1 MRFLRHDGISA
12 VAWNVVIAGTLTQ
25 LLVDLD
31 WLVGD
36 IAGPWANNRQFFVLL
51 TSGCVLLPLVSIP
64 TFHKLRFISSL
75 SVASM
80 LFVTFVV
87 VFRVRLS
94 VRVFCHRLSFDCL
107 SACLAAAACLVH
119 WLWLASERGS
129 LSGLS
134 SYGCSS
140 G

>member
-1 MRFLRHDGISA
+1 MRFRHDGISA

-87 VFRVRLS
+87 VFRVRPS
-94 VRVFCHRLSFDCL
+94 VLVRPFE
-107 SACLAAAACLVH
+107 CLAAAAWPTCCGWACWRARRPVGLV
-119 WLWLASERGS
+119 
-129 LSGLS
+129 
-134 SYGCSS
+134 
-140 G
+140 